1 MKYDRI
7 GAASGL
13 LLLGSLGAQCWKQ
26 WTERTTQGV
35 SRLFFVGQIRTHR
48 PTVELDAN
56 RLRLS
61 PQKVDDINAAF
72 REIYMATR
80 RTRKSKSLTVKSM
93 ELALSVPQVF
103 AHRVTR
109 MALAGPQLSDRDR
122 KEFQIMLT
130 EKHAAFAHAWSD
142 MATHAFRENQAFTA
156 YMLRFFFA
164 PLSLKR
170 RSAAST
176 AAQVHRAAIGVFGKG
191 LAPIHRKAVSNARR
205 LAKTRLC

>member
-1 MKYDRI
+1 
-7 GAASGL
+7 
-13 LLLGSLGAQCWKQ
+13 
-26 WTERTTQGV
+26 
-35 SRLFFVGQIRTHR
+35 
-48 PTVELDAN
+48 
-56 RLRLS
+56 
-61 PQKVDDINAAF
+61 
-72 REIYMATR
+72 
-80 RTRKSKSLTVKSM
+80 M